1 MATNFRRSKK
11 VGPFRITASQNGL
24 GVSAGAGPVR
34 VSRSPKGR
42 VTRTVRAPGAG
53 IYKTKVVNSGGG
65 GGGRGGRIPGEVGPG
80 NGPGPGGASRAGGGG
95 ARSGGPGKNDARNGC
110 IGLIVIALL
119 ILWAVGSCV
128 GGDGGSSPSK
138 TMPAPLVSEASSNPA
153 TSAEESTPEEASS
166 AASGS
171 ASEMSTDETT
181 PMESSAAS
189 EYTSDT
195 PTPEPSSTEAAP
207 APLMSTPAAAPSCY
221 PKTNAGNCYHIH
233 EFCRKRD
240 IGSSGVDI
248 NGTPMTCVADSKRGR
263 WS

>member
-11 VGPFRITASQNGL
+11 VGPFRVTASKSGL

-42 VTRTVRAPGAG
+42 VTRTVRAPGTG
-53 IYKTKVVNSGGG
+53 IYNTKVVKSGGG
-65 GGGRGGRIPGEVGPG
+65 GSRGGRIPGEVGPG

-95 ARSGGPGKNDARNGC
+95 AQSGGPGKNDARNGC
-110 IGLIVIALL
+110 IGLVIIALL
-119 ILWAVGSCV
+119 ILWGIGSCV
-128 GGDGGSSPSK
+128 GGDGGSSPSS
-138 TMPAPLVSEASSNPA
+138 TMPAPLVSEASSSPV
-153 TSAEESTPEEASS
+153 TSAEESTSEEIPSSTSDPVPET
-166 AASGS
+166 
-171 ASEMSTDETT
+171 STDETT
-181 PMESSAAS
+181 PMESTPAG

-195 PTPEPSSTEAAP
+195 PTPEPSSSEAAP
-207 APLMSTPAAAPSCY
+207 APLMSTPAAAPACY

-248 NGTPMTCVADSKRGR
+248 NGTPMSCVADGKRGR